1 MGRREQR
8 LLIDE
13 RVRAAHLEH
22 FCPGGVGVPVTS
34 SRPVG
39 LGLEDTAAVAPD
51 GNAARP
57 VGQQCG
63 RCGHPIAAG
72 QDARRRVSGTWVHEN
87 CPVQVRSGRGLLVA
101 IAPIQASTNMT
112 TNPP

>member
-1 MGRREQR
+1 MQ
-8 LLIDE
+8 IDD
-13 RVRAAHLEH
+13 RVREAHLEH

-39 LGLEDTAAVAPD
+39 LGLEETAAPAPD

-57 VGQQCG
+57 DGQRCG
-63 RCGHPIAAG
+63 RCEQRIASG

-87 CPVQVRSGRGLLVA
+87 CPVQVPS
-101 IAPIQASTNMT
+101 
-112 TNPP
+112 

>member
-1 MGRREQR
+1 MQ
-8 LLIDE
+8 IDE
-13 RVRAAHLEH
+13 RVREAHLEH

-39 LGLEDTAAVAPD
+39 LGLEDMAAAAPD

-57 VGQQCG
+57 VGQRCG
-63 RCGHPIAAG
+63 RCRQLIAAR
-72 QDARRRVSGTWVHEN
+72 QAARRRVSGTWVHES
-87 CPVQVRSGRGLLVA
+87 CPVQVRSGRGLAVA
-101 IAPIQASTNMT
+101 MAPIKANRNMT

>member
-1 MGRREQR
+1 M
-8 LLIDE
+8 LIDE

-39 LGLEDTAAVAPD
+39 LDLEVRAAAAPD

-57 VGQQCG
+57 VAQRCG
-63 RCGHPIAAG
+63 RCGQRIATA
-72 QDARRRVSGTWVHEN
+72 QDARRRASGTWVHEN
-87 CPVQVRSGRGLLVA
+87 CPVQVPSGRGQPVA

>member
-1 MGRREQR
+1 MQ
-8 LLIDE
+8 IDE

-39 LGLEDTAAVAPD
+39 LGPEDTPAAAPD

-57 VGQQCG
+57 VGQRCG
-63 RCGHPIAAG
+63 RCAQLIAPG

-87 CPVQVRSGRGLLVA
+87 CPVQVRSGRGLAVA
-101 IAPIQASTNMT
+101 IAPTQASTNMT